1 MIAKRRLHRSVGVG
15 IAGGLVTG
23 LLLLASCAETP
34 SRTIQQP
41 IGEAPKAPAVPRV
54 AYSVSPRPTKVEPIK
69 RQGPGGPLD
78 RFFTQL
84 DGLETHRLSGPVT
97 LVQFGDSHTAGDR
110 FSGRLRELFQER
122 FGNAGRG
129 VLPPG
134 APFGYFRPTGATV
147 QMSGGWTALTAW
159 GAKAGPGPFGI
170 SGFTVTTN
178 KARETLTLTSTD
190 PAGFD
195 GAVIETLARPGGGS
209 AEIRVDGAPIY
220 TLSTQAESLRG
231 ARLDLPV
238 TKGARK
244 LELTAK
250 GDGPVEV
257 IGWGVTRSDPGLIYE
272 SHGTVGA
279 TVNLL
284 EKWDE
289 ALATWQIAERDPAL
303 ILLAFGTN
311 EGFGNRLVEAD
322 YEAAFEGRIKYLKTA
337 APNADIVVVGPPD
350 ANRPASLKGCTAA
363 RAKGWAASERT
374 CAWITPPN
382 VAVVRAIQK
391 KVAERQGLR
400 FWDWSLVMGGAGGAQ
415 RWTEANPPLVHTD
428 RVHQKP
434 EGYAKSAEVLF
445 ESLMADYTA
454 WKSRPLAALPN

>member
-1 MIAKRRLHRSVGVG
+1 MIQPQRLRRSVGVG

-23 LLLLASCAETP
+23 LLLLTSCAETP
-34 SRTIQQP
+34 NRAIQVP
-41 IGEAPKAPAVPRV
+41 ITEAPKSPAVPRV
-54 AYSVSPRPTKVEPIK
+54 AYSVAGTRPIVEPVK

-84 DGLETHRLSGPVT
+84 DGLDTHRQGRSVSIL
-97 LVQFGDSHTAGDR
+97 QFGDSHTAGDR

-122 FGNAGRG
+122 FGNSGRG

-134 APFGYFRPTGATV
+134 TPFGYFRPTGAQV
-147 QMSGGWTALTAW
+147 QMSGGWLATTSW
-159 GAKAGPGPFGI
+159 GTKAGSGPFGI
-170 SGFTVTTN
+170 SGFSVSTA
-178 KARETLTLTSTD
+178 KAGQSLVLTSTD

-195 GAVIETLARPGGGS
+195 AAVIETLARPGGGT
-209 AEIRVDGAPIY
+209 ADIKVDGAPVY
-220 TLSTQAESLRG
+220 TLATQAESLRG

-238 TKGARK
+238 TKGARR
-244 LELTAK
+244 LELIAR

-257 IGWGVTRSDPGLIYE
+257 IGWGVTRDDPGVVYE

-279 TVNLL
+279 TVSLL

-289 ALATWQIAERDPAL
+289 ALAGWQLAERDPAL
-303 ILLAFGTN
+303 IVLAFGTN

-322 YEAAFEGRIKYLKTA
+322 YEAAFEGRIKYLKSA
-337 APNADIVVVGPPD
+337 APNADIIVVGPPD
-350 ANRPASLKGCTAA
+350 ANRVASLKGCTPA
-363 RAKGWAASERT
+363 RAKGWAANERG
-374 CAWITPPN
+374 CAWVTPAN
-382 VAVVRAIQK
+382 VAVVRGMQK

-415 RWTEANPPLVHTD
+415 RWTETNPPLMHTD

-445 ESLMADYTA
+445 ESLMADYSA